1 MQKTWHLMFDRL
13 GYQSSQIND
22 LMKAFVNEGYFNG
35 FPLIAAQVK
44 ASTNSLIY
52 ADIIFDQTVSDFD
65 LNLQS
70 LQRMVKYI
78 YARLVIPH
86 AMNTPRYYQIIA
98 RSLDELG
105 IEMTRYP
112 NGNDDVIFW
121 SKDNV
126 F

>member
-1 MQKTWHLMFDRL
+1 MQKTWHLMFDHL
-13 GYQSSQIND
+13 AYQPTQIDD
-22 LMKAFVNEGYFNG
+22 LMHAFINEGHFNG
-35 FPLIAAQVK
+35 FPLYAAQVK

-52 ADIIFDQTVSDFD
+52 ADITFDQTVSNLD

-70 LQRMVKYI
+70 LQRMAKYI

-86 AMNTPRYYQIIA
+86 AMDTPRYYQIIGA
-98 RSLDELG
+98 SLDELG

-112 NGNDDVIFW
+112 NGNNDVIFW
-121 SKDNV
+121 SRNNI